1 MNLDSAVEFAPDF
14 EWGRDNDIKKMVE
27 EFKLKSQEM
36 GFYDQRMTY
45 NNYHDN
51 IEDELKAAYEETTKL
66 ESDMRRLVTL
76 TEVLLEQVEH
86 YENKITDMRYE
97 KDNAHAESNYM
108 QENIEAML
116 EKEREKEDKIC
127 QLEHDI
133 SEKEKQVFYFI

>member
-1 MNLDSAVEFAPDF
+1 MLDSAVEFSPDF
-14 EWGRDNDIKKMVE
+14 EWAKDNDIKKMVE

-76 TEVLLEQVEH
+76 TEVLVEQVDQ
-86 YENKITDMRYE
+86 YENRITDMKHE
-97 KDNAHAESNYM
+97 KDNAHAESDYI
-108 QENIEAML
+108 QENFEAML
-116 EKEREKEDKIC
+116 EREHEKDEKIC
-127 QLEHDI
+127 QLELDI
-133 SEKEKQVFYFI
+133 SEIEFLSFNN